1 MDFIVLAVPA
11 VVTAIM
17 FGVKQLAGLAMF
29 ANGASAHP
37 FLRFALVLFSLLGIV
52 STSLVT
58 GNGIDADSVT
68 ALVRIALETTVSAAA
83 SHYIYVAIRSV
94 MGE

>member
-17 FGVKQLAGLAMF
+17 FGVKKLAGLAAF

-37 FLRFALVLFSLLGIV
+37 FLRFTLVLFSLLGIV

-58 GNGIDADSVT
+58 GNGIDPDSLT
-68 ALVRIALETTVSAAA
+68 ALVRIAFETTVSAAA
-83 SHYIYVAIRSV
+83 SHWIYTAIRNV
-94 MGE
+94 LGV